1 MARNGGARAGAGRP
15 MGSLGRKSVEIL
27 SEAASAGVTPVEF
40 MLQIMRSSGSDAEPS
55 AWSDADR
62 KWAAEKAAPYIHGR
76 PAPIAHKIKMDL
88 PDTGTAA
95 GVVSALARVS
105 QAVSGGEIA
114 PSEAAS
120 LVSIIDAQRK
130 AIETGD
136 LIERIERLEAAN
148 TAVRQ

>member
-1 MARNGGARAGAGRP
+1 
-15 MGSLGRKSVEIL
+15 MGSMNQKSVEIL
-27 SEAASAGVTPVEF
+27 AEAASAGVTPVEF
-40 MLQIMRSSGSDAEPS
+40 MLQIMRSASGDAS
-55 AWSDADR
+55 TLWTDADR

-76 PAPIAHKIKMDL
+76 PAPIAHKIKIDL
-88 PDTGTAA
+88 PDTGTPA

-136 LIERIERLEAAN
+136 LLERIERLEAAN
-148 TAVRQ
+148 TEVRKQ